1 MTIISV
7 NDLCLSFGPKDL
19 LQNISFSLEHND
31 RLGIVGPN
39 GCGKSTM
46 LSLLLGREEPTSGT
60 IYIAKET
67 TVGILTQEGAFEV
80 SEELGTTALE
90 QMYGAFPELI
100 SAERRLDELSSWL
113 ERHADESDTEKHA
126 SITREYSELHDRYVR
141 DNGLVFRSR
150 CRSILER
157 MGFDP
162 SAMDQRATSLSGGQ
176 RTRLAL
182 SRQLC
187 REPDILMLDEPTNH
201 LDAETL
207 GWLENYLSTYSKCI
221 IVVSHDR
228 RFLDRVT
235 NKTLLIEHKHAKLYR
250 GGYTACAEQRKT
262 DREIYEKHYRDQQK
276 EIARQEA
283 YIEQQ
288 RRWNR
293 ERNIIAAESRQKL
306 LDKMDKLA
314 APEKDEKTVQMRFT
328 CGIPSGNDVI
338 ELRHVGFSYAIGSR
352 LLQDVNFKV
361 KRGERVFI
369 VGPNGCGKST
379 LINLLME
386 KLHPTSG
393 VIDFGHNLQ
402 IGYYDQENQNL
413 NEENTV
419 LEELW
424 GLYPTMKEHE
434 ARGAL
439 GAFLFRGDD
448 VFKTVSVL
456 SGGERARLTLV
467 KLMLSKMNTLILDE
481 PTNHLDIGSRE
492 ALEDALTG
500 FEGTLICVS
509 HDRAFI
515 DALATRIIGF
525 DSGHH
530 VYDMQSS
537 APGKAWEEWMTYCSS
552 AAGEGAGSAGNAGN
566 NGTSSAA
573 AQPNNKELYLRSKR
587 EAAEARKAAA
597 RLERLRHEQTELE
610 AELEKL
616 NAELYGDAASDYIRA
631 AEIND
636 RIEKVEERLLEIYEE
651 TEE

>member
-1 MTIISV
+1 MTILSV
-7 NDLCLSFGPKDL
+7 NDLCLSYGAKDIL
-19 LQNISFSLEHND
+19 ENISFSLD
-31 RLGIVGPN
+31 ATDKLGVVGPN
-39 GCGKSTM
+39 GCGKSTL
-46 LSLLLGREEPTSGT
+46 LSLILGTEEATSGGVF
-60 IYIAKET
+60 IAKGT
-67 TVGILTQEGAFEV
+67 TVGILTQDGAFEV
-80 SEELGTTALE
+80 SEELGATALE

-100 SAERRLDELSSWL
+100 AAETRLSELEDWL
-113 ERHADESDTEKHA
+113 LRHPDDAGSEKHD
-126 SITREYSELHDRYVR
+126 SITKEYSSLHEKYVAEE
-141 DNGLVFRSR
+141 GLVFRSR
-150 CRSILER
+150 CRSILDR
-157 MGFDP
+157 MGFDAETMALP
-162 SAMDQRATSLSGGQ
+162 ITSLSGGQ

-207 GWLENYLSTYSKCI
+207 GWLENYLSLYQKCV

-235 NKTLLIEHKHAKLYR
+235 NKTLLIERRHAKLYR

-306 LDKMDKLA
+306 LDKMVKLD
-314 APEKDEKTVQMRFT
+314 APERDERTVCMRFT
-328 CGIPSGNDVI
+328 CGIPSGNDVV
-338 ELRHVGFSYAIGSR
+338 ELRHVGFSYTPGST
-352 LLQDVNFKV
+352 LLSDISFKV
-361 KRGERVFI
+361 RKGERVFI

-379 LINLLME
+379 LIKLLME
-386 KLHPTSG
+386 KLRPTSG
-393 VIDFGHNLQ
+393 AIDFGHNLQ

-413 NEENTV
+413 DESNTV

-424 GLYPTMKEHE
+424 SLYPTMKEHE

-439 GAFLFRGDD
+439 GTMLFRGDD
-448 VFKTVSVL
+448 VFKPVSVL

-492 ALEDALTG
+492 ALEAALIG
-500 FEGTLICVS
+500 FEGTILCVS

-515 DALATRIIGF
+515 DALATRVIGF
-525 DSGHH
+525 DGTGKLR
-530 VYDMQSS
+530 DLQSS
-537 APGKAWEEWMTYCSS
+537 TPGHAWDEWMAVLAGATAS
-552 AAGEGAGSAGNAGN
+552 AAPAEPEKTPQLS
-566 NGTSSAA
+566 
-573 AQPNNKELYLRSKR
+573 QKEQYLENKKN
-587 EAAEARKAAA
+587 AAEARKAAA
-597 RLERLRHEQTELE
+597 RLERLKKEQTELE
-610 AELEKL
+610 AELEAL
-616 NAELYGDAASDYIRA
+616 NTELYGDAASDYKRA
-631 AEIND
+631 AEIAA
-636 RIEKVEERLLEIYEE
+636 RIETVENRLLELWEE
-651 TEE
+651 TGE

>member
-19 LQNISFSLEHND
+19 LINLSFALEHND

-39 GCGKSTM
+39 GCGKSTL
-46 LSLLLGREEPTSGT
+46 LSLLLGKEEATSGS
-60 IYIAKET
+60 IFIAKNT
-67 TVGILTQEGAFEV
+67 TVGILTQDGAFTV
-80 SEELGTTALE
+80 SEELGATALE

-100 SAERRLDELSSWL
+100 AAEKRLAELSSWL
-113 ERHADESDTEKHA
+113 ERHADESDTEKHG
-126 SITREYSELHDRYVR
+126 SITREYSELHDRFVR
-141 DNGLVFRSR
+141 EDGLVFRSR

-162 SAMDQRATSLSGGQ
+162 AAMDIPVTSLSGGQ

-207 GWLENYLSTYSKCI
+207 GWLENYLSSYQKCI

-235 NKTLLIEHKHAKLYR
+235 NKTFLIEHKHGKLYR
-250 GGYTACAEQRKT
+250 GGYTACAEQRRI

-306 LDKMDKLA
+306 LDKMEKIA
-314 APEKDEKTVQMRFT
+314 APEKDEKTVSMRFT
-328 CGIPSGNDVI
+328 CGIPSGNDVL
-338 ELRHVGFSYAIGSR
+338 ELRRVGFSYVPGSR
-352 LLQDVNFKV
+352 LLSDVSFKV
-361 KRGERVFI
+361 RRGERVFI

-379 LINLLME
+379 LIKLLME
-386 KLHPTSG
+386 KMRPTAG

-413 NEENTV
+413 DDNNTV

-424 GLYPTMKEHE
+424 NLYPTMKEHE

-439 GAFLFRGDD
+439 GTMLFRGDE
-448 VFKTVSVL
+448 VFKPVSVL

-467 KLMLSKMNTLILDE
+467 KLMLKKMNTLILDE

-492 ALEDALTG
+492 ALEEALTG
-500 FEGTLICVS
+500 FEGTLICIS

-525 DSGHH
+525 DGDHNIH
-530 VYDMQSS
+530 DMQSNT
-537 APGKAWEEWMTYCSS
+537 PGKAWEEWMTYVASLS
-552 AAGEGAGSAGNAGN
+552 G
-566 NGTSSAA
+566 GTSPEGPASSSEA
-573 AQPNNKELYLRSKR
+573 PSGNNKENYLRNKR

-597 RLERLRHEQTELE
+597 RLERLRREQADLE

-616 NAELYGDAASDYIRA
+616 NAELYGDAASDYVRA
-631 AEIND
+631 AEISE
-636 RIEKVEERLLEIYEE
+636 RITAVEERLLEIWEE